1 MEAPESAAMKDRPGV
16 ILVAAALL
24 CFALLAVGGP
34 VVWAAASALRETDL
48 FAPLKTDPGQIVSN
62 TPSETFELHF
72 FSWSLTLRTIATALG
87 IGLCSTVLGWPLA
100 WLLRLRGWRFLPLVA
115 TPLLLPNYLAFG
127 AYNLLRAPGTMLGD
141 WLEKAARGD
150 SGWIPVFAG
159 KALAAASL
167 SLWAAPLG
175 AIVLAIWLAR
185 IETSTLEQ
193 LSLDA
198 PGRVRSLG
206 ARLRLGA
213 PGVVASVAIV
223 TLLMLGSVIP
233 LHVARLETLTIRV
246 WLAMD
251 LLPQDRQWRAWITA
265 WPMLLFA
272 LIGAWLF
279 WRLSWWNRP
288 EVELR
293 TSVRR
298 ESIRGDSLIWPV
310 VIFAMGALLP
320 LGLFAF
326 HLASAGG
333 LIGFVRIYSE
343 QLINSAEIAAV
354 TGLAAALFMLAA
366 WIGMLSGPASR
377 TLVRFAL
384 FIFAF
389 GALAPG
395 IMIGVW
401 LLAFVRRFCPAL
413 EDSATILAIAHL
425 VRFGVVPI
433 VLGCWLASGEA
444 REQSDQRRLD
454 GATGVIGVLR
464 AAISGNWA
472 ALGAAA
478 VIVAIL
484 SFHEIECSIELQPP
498 GIDTFARAII
508 NQLHFART
516 QELSAAGLILL
527 GVGLVVGG
535 VTLWAL
541 SRNAGFSRNRS
552 ASFGGG
558 A

>member
-1 MEAPESAAMKDRPGV
+1 MKDRPGV

-24 CFALLAVGGP
+24 CFALFAVGGP
-34 VVWAAASALRETDL
+34 VVWAGASALRETNL

-72 FSWSLTLRTIATALG
+72 FSWSLTLQTIATALG

-100 WLLRLRGWRFLPLVA
+100 WLLRMRGWRFLPLVA

-127 AYNLLRAPGTMLGD
+127 AYNLLRAPGTILGD
-141 WLEKAARGD
+141 WLERAARGD

-167 SLWAAPLG
+167 SLWAAPLAG
-175 AIVLAIWLAR
+175 ITLSIWLAR

-193 LSLDA
+193 LTLDS
-198 PGRVRSLG
+198 PGKAKWFLERV
-206 ARLRLGA
+206 RLGA
-213 PGVVASVAIV
+213 PGILAAITIV

-279 WRLSWWNRP
+279 WRLSWRDRP
-288 EVELR
+288 DVELR
-293 TSVRR
+293 TDVRPESVR
-298 ESIRGDSLIWPV
+298 GHSLLGAIG
-310 VIFAMGALLP
+310 IFALGALVP
-320 LGLFAF
+320 LGLFAV

-333 LIGFVRIYSE
+333 LLGFVRIYAD
-343 QLINSAEIAAV
+343 QLINSAEIATSTGVAAV
-354 TGLAAALFMLAA
+354 LLMLAA
-366 WIGMLSGPASR
+366 WIGMLSGPFSR
-377 TLVRFAL
+377 RLVRLSL
-384 FIFAF
+384 FVFAF

-401 LLAFVRRFCPAL
+401 LAAFVRRVYPAL
-413 EDSATILAIAHL
+413 EDSAAILAIAHL
-425 VRFGVVPI
+425 VRFGIVPI
-433 VLGCWLASGEA
+433 ALGCWLASGEA
-444 REQSDQRRLD
+444 REQTDQRRLD
-454 GATGVIGVLR
+454 GATGVLGLLK
-464 AAISGNWA
+464 AAIAGNWA
-472 ALGAAA
+472 ALGAGGA
-478 VIVAIL
+478 IVAIL

-498 GIDTFARAII
+498 GVDTFARAIL

-527 GVGLVVGG
+527 GVGLVIGG
-535 VTLWAL
+535 VTLWFL
-541 SRNAGFSRNRS
+541 SRSARFSRPNPPS
-552 ASFGGG
+552 
-558 A
+558 

>member
-1 MEAPESAAMKDRPGV
+1 MT
-16 ILVAAALL
+16 
-24 CFALLAVGGP
+24 VGGP
-34 VVWAAASALRETDL
+34 VVWAVLSALPEADL
-48 FAPLKTDPGQIVSN
+48 LAPLKTDPGQIVSG
-62 TPSETFELHF
+62 TPSEAFELHF
-72 FSWSLTLRTIATALG
+72 FSWSLTLRTLATAIG
-87 IGLCSTVLGWPLA
+87 IGLCSTLLGWPLA
-100 WLLRLRGWRFLPLVA
+100 WVLRLRGWRFLPLIA

-127 AYNLLRAPGTMLGD
+127 AYNLLRAPGTFLGD

-167 SLWAAPLG
+167 SLWAAPLAG
-175 AIVLAIWLAR
+175 ITLAIWLAR

-193 LSLDA
+193 LRLDA
-198 PGRVRSLG
+198 PGRVRACLARIGLG
-206 ARLRLGA
+206 M
-213 PGVVASVAIV
+213 PGIAAAIAIV

-272 LIGAWLF
+272 LFGAWLL
-279 WRLSWWNRP
+279 WRLSDWNRP
-288 EVELR
+288 DVELR
-293 TSVRR
+293 TEVRH
-298 ESIRGDSLIWPV
+298 ESLAGDSIAGAV
-310 VIFAMGALLP
+310 VIFAAGSIVP
-320 LGLFAF
+320 LVLFAR

-333 LIGFVRIYSE
+333 LVGFVRIYQD
-343 QLINSAEIAAV
+343 QLTNSVQIAAA
-354 TGLAAALFMLAA
+354 TGLAALLFMLAA
-366 WIGMLSGPASR
+366 WIGMLSGPVSKL
-377 TLVRFAL
+377 LVRFAL
-384 FIFAF
+384 LVFAF

-401 LLAFVRRFCPAL
+401 LAAFVRRFCPAL
-413 EDSATILAIAHL
+413 EDSAAILTIAHL

-433 VLGCWLASGEA
+433 ALGCWLAAGEA

-454 GATGVIGVLR
+454 GASGVFGVLKT
-464 AAISGNWA
+464 AVAGNWA
-472 ALGAAA
+472 ALGAGGA
-478 VIVAIL
+478 IVAIL

-498 GIDTFARAII
+498 GIDTIARAIL

-516 QELSAAGLILL
+516 QELSAAGLILA
-527 GVGLVVGG
+527 GSGLVAGG

-541 SRNAGFSRNRS
+541 SRSAGFSRRQLRS
-552 ASFGGG
+552 RGEAT
-558 A
+558 